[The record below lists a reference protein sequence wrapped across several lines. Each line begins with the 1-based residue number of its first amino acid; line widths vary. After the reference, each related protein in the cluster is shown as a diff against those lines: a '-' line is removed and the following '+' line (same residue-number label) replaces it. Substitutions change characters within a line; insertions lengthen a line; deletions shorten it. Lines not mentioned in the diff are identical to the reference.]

1 MVWSMPKNRKQSGYV
16 ERYGLYWE
24 QLVNPIEI
32 ELEMIRH
39 GGEWKTRQ
47 GKTVGN
53 GMFFHFKQLQTLL
66 WPEEDW
72 HRWREL
78 TLKTFLKN
86 RVIGVLGPASSAKTH
101 DAALFA
107 LCVYYA
113 FPACCTA
120 LCCSTEREMLEKRIW
135 GEIKTHH
142 KRARASYEG
151 LPGQLTESKQIIM
164 TDERLEFVD
173 GRDAR
178 NSVCFPPEAI
188 VDTPTGPIRI
198 DRIKV
203 GQRVSN
209 ATGIGTVTKTY
220 CQFAKRLLRVSLSD
234 GRSIDCTEEHPFL
247 TRRGWIKAIE
257 LETFDMVFSAR
268 ELQELSRQAFS
279 KKQQQGMCLLLGEM
293 PGSKTVRRMR
303 KTNRQGLSKQNILQ
317 REVQGSHYGK
327 NMYSVQSQ
335 ISWLESEILVGWKN
349 HWQILQQDLRW
360 KVGDRPP
367 STDEENNN
375 PLPALQETNEA
386 SPLQP
391 HLLLKDMSQQA
402 TNSSMLSVRKSLYI
416 DPGISCKAAL
426 SFLQQYL
433 QEKSNWSKERKAE
446 SNSNSRRTPCLEP
459 VPGIYCQ
466 IPHKHWI
473 NDKTQ
478 TQALV
483 SNRLSLPRPE
493 ASNRNRRGDTQN
505 PIQANLRQKKNA
517 DTGGAW
523 VDSVKVL
530 ESRSDKR
537 FNESAGGYKVH
548 NLEVSGH
555 PSYSVNGVIV
565 HNCGVPCKK
574 GGNYV
579 GLSSYIG
586 VKNKIVL
593 LVADEGQFLPRA
605 FIDAISNLNKNQ
617 DSRGIPK
624 ELAGL
629 KVIVLGNPKDITD
642 SLGIVC
648 EPSAAVGGWDG
659 GIDQTGPTKTWPTR
673 FDGGIAL
680 QLVGSDCPNMDVSED
695 VPPPFPYLIT
705 RKAIQQDI
713 QFYGQDSVQYTMMN
727 EGRFPRGEGSRRV
740 ITRAMCLKFKAM
752 ESPVWKDET
761 RVRIGGLDAAYSG
774 IGGDRTIFTELQ
786 FGLDIEDKQ
795 ILAMIVSVLVPVT
808 YDNPDI
814 PEDQIAKFVMDQCKT
829 RNIPPENLFFDS
841 TGRGSLALALARLW
855 SPNVVGIEFGGKP
868 SDRQV
873 SSQIPIKAH
882 DYFSKKVSELWFSVR
897 HAILSGQF
905 RGLSEEVMQEG
916 IYKEWRIAGANKTEV
931 ETKADTKIKSGRSSD
946 LFDSLIV
953 AVEGARQRGF
963 IISSTISPKSTAL
976 TNDFKERIEEKLSR
990 MRKSWELTYS

>member
-1 MVWSMPKNRKQSGYV
+1 MPKNRKQGGYV
-16 ERYGLYWE
+16 EKYDLFWE

-72 HRWREL
+72 HRWRDL
-78 TLKTFLKN
+78 TLKTFLEN

-164 TDERLEFVD
+164 TDERFEFID
-173 GRDAR
+173 GRDVK
-178 NSVCFPPEAI
+178 NSI
-188 VDTPTGPIRI
+188 
-198 DRIKV
+198 
-203 GQRVSN
+203 
-209 ATGIGTVTKTY
+209 
-220 CQFAKRLLRVSLSD
+220 
-234 GRSIDCTEEHPFL
+234 
-247 TRRGWIKAIE
+247 
-257 LETFDMVFSAR
+257 
-268 ELQELSRQAFS
+268 
-279 KKQQQGMCLLLGEM
+279 
-293 PGSKTVRRMR
+293 
-303 KTNRQGLSKQNILQ
+303 
-317 REVQGSHYGK
+317 
-327 NMYSVQSQ
+327 
-335 ISWLESEILVGWKN
+335 
-349 HWQILQQDLRW
+349 
-360 KVGDRPP
+360 
-367 STDEENNN
+367 
-375 PLPALQETNEA
+375 
-386 SPLQP
+386 
-391 HLLLKDMSQQA
+391 
-402 TNSSMLSVRKSLYI
+402 
-416 DPGISCKAAL
+416 
-426 SFLQQYL
+426 
-433 QEKSNWSKERKAE
+433 
-446 SNSNSRRTPCLEP
+446 
-459 VPGIYCQ
+459 
-466 IPHKHWI
+466 
-473 NDKTQ
+473 
-478 TQALV
+478 
-483 SNRLSLPRPE
+483 
-493 ASNRNRRGDTQN
+493 
-505 PIQANLRQKKNA
+505 
-517 DTGGAW
+517 
-523 VDSVKVL
+523 
-530 ESRSDKR
+530 
-537 FNESAGGYKVH
+537 
-548 NLEVSGH
+548 
-555 PSYSVNGVIV
+555 
-565 HNCGVPCKK
+565 CGVPCKK

-659 GIDQTGPTKTWPTR
+659 GIDQSGPTKTWPTR
-673 FDGGIAL
+673 FDGGVAL
-680 QLVGSDCPNMDVSED
+680 QLVGSDCPNMDVPED

-786 FGLDIEDKQ
+786 FGPDVEDKQ
-795 ILAMIVSVLVPVT
+795 ILAMITSILVPVT

-814 PEDQIAKFVMDQCKT
+814 PEDQIAKFVMEQCKT

-855 SPNVVGIEFGGKP
+855 SPNVIGIEFGGKP

-873 SSQIPIKAH
+873 SSQIPVKAH
-882 DYFSKKVSELWFSVR
+882 DYFSKKVSELWFAVR
-897 HAILSGQF
+897 HSILSGQF
-905 RGLSEEVMQEG
+905 RGLAEEVMMEG

-963 IISSTISPKSTAL
+963 VISSNISKASTAL
-976 TNDFKERIEEKLSR
+976 TSSFKERIEEKLGKL
-990 MRKSWELTYS
+990 RKSYELTYS